1 MDHSVLP
8 ASRKVRKT
16 VTKRKSTAR
25 KPASNGDR
33 RAPLKIA
40 EEIARDIVR
49 DIADRKLTTGA
60 PLPHEKTM
68 IAQYGVGRAS
78 IREALRIIEAQ
89 GLIFLK
95 PGRNG
100 GPVLVGTGPERM
112 ARVLSLF
119 LGLSNATYRDLGNFM
134 LTVSPGLAESAA
146 ANPDRAAVRKAIK
159 LTGRNPCAMVD
170 SHKSEDGFEL
180 GPHAMINKL
189 STNPILAMF
198 ADAVD
203 AVFQWHSM
211 EYTKGEGFLDI
222 AERDHH
228 AIAVAVIEGKP
239 ERARQLMRKHVERII
254 EYTDKKAP
262 KFLSQRIEW
271 K

>member
-1 MDHSVLP
+1 MKGAP
-8 ASRKVRKT
+8 AKKRKT
-16 VTKRKSTAR
+16 VSVK
-25 KPASNGDR
+25 KPAAT
-33 RAPLKIA
+33 RAKQGTLKIA

-49 DIADRKLTTGA
+49 DIAERRLTAGA
-60 PLPHEKTM
+60 ALAHEKTM

-100 GPVLVGTGPERM
+100 GPVLAGTGPEQM
-112 ARVLSLF
+112 ARFLSLF
-119 LGLSNATYRDLGNFM
+119 LRLSNATYRDLADFM
-134 LTVSPGLAESAA
+134 MTVSPRLAELAA
-146 ANPDRAAVRKAIK
+146 ANPDRAAVKKAIK
-159 LTGRNPCAMVD
+159 LTGRNPCALVD
-170 SHKSEDGFEL
+170 TTYEDEFEL
-180 GPHAMINKL
+180 GPHAMINNL
-189 STNPILAMF
+189 SANPVLSMF

-203 AVFQWHSM
+203 AVFTSHSM
-211 EYTKGEGFLDI
+211 ALTKGEDFLDI

-228 AIAVAVIEGKP
+228 AIAVAVIEGRP
-239 ERARQLMRKHVERII
+239 EKARQLMRKHIERVID
-254 EYTDKKAP
+254 YTVSRAP